1 MSRGWW
7 VWGMGFGLVLATS
20 VARGTV
26 IVPMSDEDLV
36 ATSDLVVVGT
46 VERVASVLLGTNR
59 VMTRVTIAVEQA
71 VKGDPGGPSV
81 VVTDA
86 GGDVAGIRSVVFGAP
101 SYAQGERALVFL
113 RARRDGSLTTNS
125 LALGK
130 YAILAARDGVPIARR
145 AGPTVDARPLATL
158 VARVGELA
166 RAGTGART
174 DGRSGIGIEP
184 PTFLSEAFTLST
196 DDAGIGARWFE
207 ADCGL
212 PITFDRAGADPAFD
226 DGVSASALAA
236 GTAAWTGAPDASI
249 TLLAGSV
256 VPAAPSGVGGTL
268 DGDNV
273 VMFGDPFGDVPNL
286 ANCTGVLAIGGVFSA
301 SSTEISE
308 LQRIVNGTIFGK
320 AFEGDVVLNPEV
332 GMCLADAVG
341 LAEVVGH
348 ELGHA
353 IGFGHS
359 SENPAETDPVKLDA
373 LMYFSAHDDGR
384 GARLGQDD
392 IDAADFAYPASLLPA
407 TPVAEAACEVAL
419 GLLTVDCTGSISTVP
434 FRKMRK
440 AVQAARQAAGA
451 GAPGKQKK
459 LLRKTLRL
467 LGATDKAVGRLVTGT
482 CAQGMHDHIAR
493 YRQQVGALLAT
504 L

>member
-7 VWGMGFGLVLATS
+7 VWGMGLGLVLATS
-20 VARGTV
+20 NARATV
-26 IVPMSDEDLV
+26 LVPMSDEDLV

-46 VERVASVLLGTNR
+46 VGRVESVLLGTNR
-59 VMTRVTIAVEQA
+59 VMTRVTITVEQA
-71 VKGDPGGPSV
+71 VKGDPGGSSV

-101 SYAQGERALVFL
+101 TYAQGERALVFL
-113 RARRDGSLTTNS
+113 RVRPDGSLTTNS

-130 YAILAARDGVPIARR
+130 YAILGARDGVAIARR
-145 AGPTVDARPLATL
+145 AAPTVDARPLATL
-158 VARVGELA
+158 VARVSELA
-166 RAGTGART
+166 RDKGART
-174 DGRSGIGIEP
+174 DGRDGIGIEP

-196 DDAGIGARWFE
+196 DDAGVGARWFE

-226 DGVSASALAA
+226 DSVSASALAA

-256 VPAAPSGVGGTL
+256 VPAAPSGIGGTL

-273 VMFGDPFGDVPNL
+273 VMFGDPFSDVPNL
-286 ANCTGVLAIGGVFSA
+286 TNCTGVLAVGGVFSA
-301 SSTEISE
+301 SSAQIPE
-308 LQRIVNGTIFGK
+308 LQRVVNGTEFGK

-332 GMCLADAVG
+332 GMCLADPVG

-359 SENPAETDPVKLDA
+359 SEDPAETDPVKLDA
-373 LMYFSAHDDGR
+373 LMYFSAHHDGR

-392 IDAADFAYPASLLPA
+392 IAAADFAYPASLLPA

-419 GLLTVDCTGSISTVP
+419 GLLTGDCTGSISTVP
-434 FRKMRK
+434 FRKMSK
-440 AVQAARQAAGA
+440 AMQAARQAAKA
-451 GAPGKQKK
+451 GARGLQKK

-467 LGATDKAVGRLVTGT
+467 LGATDKAVSRFVTGT
-482 CAQGMHDHIAR
+482 CAQGMHDHITR
-493 YRQQVGALLAT
+493 YRQQVGAVLAS